1 MSTGLKNLFEK
12 TAAASKILPCVSE
25 KDIAGLLHDI
35 ADRLEAE
42 QENILLENKKDLEKM
57 DPENPKY
64 DRLLLS
70 EARIRGIAEDVRH
83 VAGLPSP
90 TGKVLS
96 ETTRPNGL
104 FISKISVPLGVIG
117 VIYEARPNVT
127 IDVST
132 LCLKSGNACLLKGGS
147 DAAFSN
153 IALTGII
160 KKSLASFGISEDT
173 VNLLPADRDSTSELL
188 KAKKYVDVIIPRG
201 GESLIKYV
209 CENSIIPV
217 IETGAGVV
225 HTYFD
230 IEGDKEKGLKIVT
243 NAKTRRV
250 SVCNALDCLVIHK
263 GRIKDLPYILKETA
277 GKNVIV
283 YADSDSYSALSGHY
297 PESLLKKAGPDSYGT
312 EFLDF
317 KMSVKTVNSLSEA
330 LKHISENSSGHSE
343 AIITENL
350 QTSEKFLSAVDAAAV
365 YVNVSTAFTDGA
377 QFGLGAEIGI
387 STQKIHAR
395 GPMGL
400 EALCSYK
407 WLVRGDGQ
415 VRDK

>member
-1 MSTGLKNLFEK
+1 MSTGLTNLFEK
-12 TAAASKILPCVSE
+12 TAAASKILPGISE
-25 KDIAGLLHDI
+25 KDIAGLLYDI
-35 ADRLEAE
+35 ADRLEKE
-42 QENILLENKKDLEKM
+42 NGNILSENKKDLDRM
-57 DPENPKY
+57 DPKNPKY

-70 EARIRGIAEDVRH
+70 EIRIRGIAEDVRH

-90 TGKVLS
+90 AGKVLS

-104 FISKISVPLGVIG
+104 SISKISVPLGVIG

-127 IDVST
+127 IDVSA

-147 DAAFSN
+147 DATFSN
-153 IALTGII
+153 LALTEVI

-173 VNLLPADRDSTSELL
+173 VNLLPPDRESTSELL
-188 KAKKYVDVIIPRG
+188 KARKYVDVIIPRG

-230 IEGDKEKGLKIVT
+230 IEGDKEKGLNIVT

-250 SVCNALDCLVIHK
+250 SVCNALDCLIIHK
-263 GRIKDLPYILKETA
+263 DRAADLPYILQDIAE
-277 GKNVIV
+277 KNVII
-283 YADSDSYSALSGHY
+283 YADTDSYTVLSGKY
-297 PESLLKKAGPDSYGT
+297 PETLLKKVGPDSYGT

-317 KMSVKTVNSLSEA
+317 KMSVKTVESFSEA
-330 LKHISENSSGHSE
+330 LRHIAEYSSGHSE
-343 AIITENL
+343 AIITENT
-350 QTSEKFLSAVDAAAV
+350 QTAEKFLLAVDAAAV
-365 YVNVSTAFTDGA
+365 YVNASTAFTDGA

-407 WLVRGDGQ
+407 WLVRGNGQ
-415 VRDK
+415 TRDK